1 MGLTNKQKA
10 VLHVA
15 KARLGLDEETYRDML
30 EAQAGVRSSTAL
42 DYRGFLAVMKHL
54 EACGFSKCGM
64 RNAERGEKR
73 ERPGMATEAQIRKI
87 KAVWLSLAGSY
98 YSRGQEWRAL
108 RGFLR
113 KRFRVEHENFLTIDV
128 ARQVIEAVKR
138 IAEPPSPVGFG
149 APRGAAHKTKG
160 GSNEA

>member
-15 KARLGLDEETYRDML
+15 KTKLGLDDSTYRDML

-42 DYRGFLAVMKHL
+42 DYAGFLTVMTHFEK
-54 EACGFSKCGM
+54 CGFKNKHGK
-64 RNAERGEKR
+64 RGEHGQA
-73 ERPGMATEAQIRKI
+73 ELVHATRPGMATEGQIRKI

-108 RGFLR
+108 RGFLK
-113 KRFRVEHENFLTIDV
+113 KRFRVEHENFLTFKT
-128 ARQVIEAVKR
+128 AHAVIEGLKNISR
-138 IAEPPSPVGFG
+138 RDAE
-149 APRGAAHKTKG
+149 AQRM
-160 GSNEA
+160 NEVRYEA